1 MLLPVSDCLIR
12 RLIACARYEL
22 SKEDALS
29 HRDKMRYAK
38 RLLNNWVDVNE
49 FFKTKLD
56 LELESYNTFSEI
68 SESQYLELI
77 EKSRMGYF
85 PLIARN
91 KEDDFV
97 DTLLMF
103 EKLCIRCYLQ
113 FCTNKEEAIEILLKE
128 MEYGISKLDE
138 ENCKDLQ
145 FFTDLYYHYFT
156 ILSDILLIYDD
167 ITISNI
173 SFWNKLLDND
183 FIYSKWEDSVKE
195 KYEIKQH
202 TNRIKKFIEWREC
215 FFKQKVS
222 DCSNP
227 KQEGTT
233 NNLTCDIDYLFQ
245 YFDNKLTECSTK
257 GVQDLFIYIHLLR
270 AQCIIIGYKLCTIKK
285 GSVDMSELF
294 SSIYDTNAWNIE
306 YLKKL
311 KDTLLKQKQEAED
324 REINHLLRIEET
336 LESMKKEHIYIFEKQ
351 EQDYIIRKMRD
362 LIDNGF
368 FGRNHHTTIM
378 ENLENFLTTGMCL
391 DLNNKIEVPENK
403 KELLYGFFFS
413 FCDQKVKANA
423 FATFIRGVFAN
434 VANENTLNHNWR
446 KYKRY
451 YCEQ

>member
-29 HRDKMRYAK
+29 HRDKMRYARK
-38 RLLNNWVDVNE
+38 LLNEWGNVKTIFE
-49 FFKTKLD
+49 TKLN
-56 LELESYNTFSEI
+56 LKLESYTIFSEI
-68 SESQYLELI
+68 SDSKYREIL
-77 EKSRMGYF
+77 EKSNMGYF
-85 PLIARN
+85 PLIIRH
-91 KEDDFV
+91 KKDDLV
-97 DTLLMF
+97 DTLLKF
-103 EKLCIRCYLQ
+103 EELSVRCYVDLS
-113 FCTNKEEAIEILLKE
+113 TNKSKVIESLIEEIES
-128 MEYGISKLDE
+128 GIFKLDE
-138 ENCKDLQ
+138 ENCNNIQ
-145 FFTDLYYHYFT
+145 YFTDLYYHYFI
-156 ILSDILLIYDD
+156 ILSDILLTYDD

-173 SFWNKLLDND
+173 PFWDKLLDND
-183 FIYSKWEDSVKE
+183 LIYSEWEDSVKE
-195 KYEIKQH
+195 RYDIKQH
-202 TNRIKKFIEWREC
+202 TNRTRKFIEWREC

-233 NNLTCDIDYLFQ
+233 NNTTCDIDYLFQ

-270 AQCIIIGYKLCTIKK
+270 AQCIIIGYKLCAIKK

-391 DLNNKIEVPENK
+391 NLNNKIEVPENK